1 MKKVALVLNTVNVGG
16 VAKSFIEF
24 VKLMKDSCEL
34 DVVLFR
40 NDGDLISQLPK
51 DVNLIIP
58 KGYMGT
64 FVEKRPSC
72 KKLGLSK
79 YLFKI
84 IMDGICKFTHNRKP
98 FVNFATRHSQKL
110 KGYDVAISYAK
121 VCPVYDCWAGCAEYV
136 LNNISAKKKYVIN
149 HDDYMADNFNNY
161 QIKKIKKFDKMFL
174 VSKSCMNRVAEKVP
188 EIKNKLDYMYNP
200 ICKETIID
208 KANEPLDTVFDSNK
222 VQLVSVG
229 RLEQQKNYLGLI
241 DIVKEVKDNVG
252 ANFVL
257 NIVGDGSCRSAI
269 EEKIKE
275 YSLQGEVKLWGF
287 RLNPYNII
295 KQCDLFVLNSIW
307 ESFGIVYIEAMT
319 LFVPV
324 LTINVSPAKEMV
336 GDYGIIA
343 QDKAEMVGV
352 LSELI
357 SNKESLKKLKN
368 KVLDYEFDN
377 LAIKDKWLKYI
388 NEGAKND

>member
-1 MKKVALVLNTVNVGG
+1 MKKVALVLNTVNFGG

-24 VKLMKDSCEL
+24 VKLMKDSCDL

-40 NDGDLISQLPK
+40 GDGDLMSQLPQ
-51 DVNLIIP
+51 DVNVIIP

-64 FVEKRPSC
+64 FVEDRPGC

-79 YLFKI
+79 YLFKFI
-84 IMDGICKFTHNRKP
+84 SDGVCKFTHNRRP
-98 FVNFATRHSQKL
+98 FVKFATRHSQKL
-110 KGYDVAISYAK
+110 KGYDVAISYNK

-136 LNNISAKKKYVIN
+136 LNNISAKKKYLIN
-149 HDDYMADNFNNY
+149 HDDYMADNFTKY
-161 QIKKIKKFDKMFL
+161 QINIINQYDKMFL
-174 VSKSCMNRVAEKVP
+174 VSKSCMDRVAENVP

-200 ICKETIID
+200 ICKETIINMS
-208 KANEPLDTVFDSNK
+208 NEAINEEFDSNK

-229 RLEQQKNYLGLI
+229 RLEALKNYLGLI
-241 DIVKEVKDNVG
+241 DIIKEVKDNVG
-252 ANFVL
+252 AKFVL
-257 NIVGDGSCRSAI
+257 NIVGDGSYRSAI

-275 YSLQGEVKLWGF
+275 YGLQSEVKLWGF
-287 RLNPYNII
+287 RTNPYNII
-295 KQCDLFVLNSIW
+295 KQCDLFVLNSFS
-307 ESFGIVYIEAMT
+307 ESFGIVYIESMT
-319 LFVPV
+319 LSVPV
-324 LTINVSPAKEMV
+324 VTIKVSPAKEIV

-343 QDKAEMVGV
+343 EDKTEMTRV

-357 SNKESLKKLKN
+357 SDTKSLKKLKD
-368 KVLDYEFDN
+368 KVASYEFDN